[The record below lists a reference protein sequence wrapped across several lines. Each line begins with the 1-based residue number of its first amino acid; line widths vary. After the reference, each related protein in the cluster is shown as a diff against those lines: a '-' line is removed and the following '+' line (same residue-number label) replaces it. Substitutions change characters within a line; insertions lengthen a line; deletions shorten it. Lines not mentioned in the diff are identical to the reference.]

1 MGDIVL
7 LEKRYEDKRAQEQL
21 KARLGAVDY
30 DFEKGEVA
38 MEPEVAEKIRVLR
51 QTQVEVVATAIQIQA
66 AAKTRVI
73 LTLHRPRH
81 PPRTKMKPK
90 KILTKQFLAAP
101 RKLSRVTSPLM
112 TWSREERTLATRA
125 TATTSPG

>member
-73 LTLHRPRH
+73 RTLHRPHH
-81 PPRTKMKPK
+81 PPKMKMK

-101 RKLSRVTSPLM
+101 RKLSRVTSRLM
-112 TWSREERTLATRA
+112 TWSREGR
-125 TATTSPG
+125 